1 MYVFGEKSG
10 SEQKVPRIPGW
21 FRIFRDWA
29 TGRSDFIMASA
40 RRERGFFRLIFW
52 FYAYSTEWK
61 SMLHPLQTKG
71 KSTGC
76 DRLRRWC
83 WPWSWIKIKM
93 ERCLAKWFHELSFF
107 RDLQCFLIY
116 FIDFY
121 RSVWFKIQN
130 ACLRWLKCRPFQN
143 SSWAVSTSM
152 PDSEF
157 AKCCPSWR
165 VGFLVCLCNSKSWPI
180 KRKHG

>member
-1 MYVFGEKSG
+1 
-10 SEQKVPRIPGW
+10 
-21 FRIFRDWA
+21 
-29 TGRSDFIMASA
+29 
-40 RRERGFFRLIFW
+40 
-52 FYAYSTEWK
+52 
-61 SMLHPLQTKG
+61 MLHPLQTKG

-83 WPWSWIKIKM
+83 WPWSWIKTKM

-107 RDLQCFLIY
+107 TDLQCFLIY

-121 RSVWFKIQN
+121 RSVWFKIQT

-152 PDSEF
+152 SGP
-157 AKCCPSWR
+157 AIPR
-165 VGFLVCLCNSKSWPI
+165 VGQQSTENHGRCIYPNSTWNVTSSYLLQQELILNKMYEFEEIMIVAELSIYHQIVSRYQSFARLTPSVM
-180 KRKHG
+180 RRVL